1 MAPNV
6 KRKIKIESV
15 EPVFGLHW
23 FVGVKDGLF
32 AEEGL
37 DVEIVHPQIPP
48 RFNRDDPRRYDH
60 HKVTSFNYQNMFEQ
74 KQCDIYRACEWGQVR
89 RTYDQKRPGPIVG
102 KRAAIVCQGIYV
114 RPDSEINAPGQLA
127 NKEVG
132 VQFHQGSHYTSL
144 AMLEGFLRPDE
155 IKLVHAGVG
164 WQRFEALEKGDVE
177 ASCLVAPYNTLAE
190 KNGYKRLCETHY
202 LGLEN
207 FAADLDAETAQ
218 ALDRAIRK
226 AVKNINADKKRY
238 VHILLEEMPDKYR
251 KQITADDFFLP
262 RLRYVDPSPY
272 TREEFEHTAEWM
284 KKWDLVPKDASFEKL
299 VENRE
304 HAAA

>member
-1 MAPNV
+1 MSGTG
-6 KRKIKIESV
+6 KRKLTIESV

-23 FVGVKDGLF
+23 FVGVEDGLF

-37 DVEIVHPQIPP
+37 DVEIVHPKVPE
-48 RFNRDDPRRYDH
+48 RFGRDDPRRYDH
-60 HKVTSFNYQNMFEQ
+60 HKVASFNYQNMFEQ
-74 KQCDIYRACEWGQVR
+74 YQCDIYRACEWGQVR

-102 KRAAIVCQGIYV
+102 KRAAVVCQGIYV
-114 RPDSEINAPGQLA
+114 RDDSPINAPGELA

-144 AMLEGFLRPDE
+144 ALLEGVLRRDE

-164 WQRFEALEKGDVE
+164 WQRFEALEKGEV
-177 ASCLVAPYNTLAE
+177 AAACLVAPYNTLAE
-190 KNGYKRLCETHY
+190 KRGYKRLGEMHY

-207 FAADLDAETAQ
+207 FAADLDEETVQ
-218 ALDRAIRK
+218 ALNRAIRN
-226 AVKNINADKKRY
+226 AVRNINADKKRY
-238 VHILLEEMPDKYR
+238 IHILLQEMPEKYR
-251 KQITADDFFLP
+251 SEITADDFYLP

-284 KKWDLVPKDASFEKL
+284 KKWDLIPKDATFEKL
-299 VENRE
+299 VVNRE
-304 HAAA
+304 YQAA